1 MEGEVERLKGEKVT
15 ARTSDSKSGSHL
27 DDGAEGS
34 FSEELELLELIEVA
48 RKLPLHAGDER
59 SVEDV
64 AVRND

>member
-1 MEGEVERLKGEKVT
+1 M
-15 ARTSDSKSGSHL
+15 SGSHL

-34 FSEELELLELIEVA
+34 FSEELQLLELIEVA

-64 AVRND
+64 AVRDDC